1 MKIIWKIIN
10 AATLLSI
17 LFVIVYSEYIAF
29 QINTYRD
36 YLNSVE
42 NNSLNDFEHMIR
54 LIVNKWEGIALSF
67 TLSFI
72 FLIRFL
78 TKRIVGTINKISKN

>member
-1 MKIIWKIIN
+1 MKIVWKIIN
-10 AATLLSI
+10 ATTLLSI
-17 LFVIVYSEYIAF
+17 LFVIIYSEHITF

-54 LIVNKWEGIALSF
+54 LIVNKWEGITLSF